1 MNPIA
6 FPLHQLRQALISLT
20 IALAIAPTML
30 GSQPAT
36 AQLTPAVTGFT
47 YSFTSGRGGS
57 QRTGIGAFSRDR
69 VPNEPV
75 ITEPGNTDFILRP
88 DGSFAFRII
97 DPTRKFGSSVQ
108 FSSTERSL
116 SRDSNFGITQF
127 NDFGYSVFQQ

>member
-1 MNPIA
+1 MSFISKTLKHLRPA
-6 FPLHQLRQALISLT
+6 FSLIT
-20 IALAIAPTML
+20 FAFAIVPTVL
-30 GSQPAT
+30 GEQPAS

-57 QRTGIGAFSRDR
+57 QRTGIGAFSASR

-75 ITEPGNTDFILRP
+75 ITEPGNTELITRP

-97 DPTRKFGSSVQ
+97 DPTRKFGSAVQ
-108 FSSTERSL
+108 SNSTERSI
-116 SRDSNFGITQF
+116 SRDSTFGITQF

>member
-1 MNPIA
+1 MTVISKS
-6 FPLHQLRQALISLT
+6 LKQLRPALSILAVAF
-20 IALAIAPTML
+20 ALVPTML
-30 GSQPAT
+30 GANQAS
-36 AQLTPAVTGFT
+36 AQLTPTVTGFT

-57 QRTGIGAFSRDR
+57 QRTGVGAFSASR

-75 ITEPGNTDFILRP
+75 VTEPGNTELITRP

-97 DPTRKFGSSVQ
+97 DPNRKFGSAVQ

-116 SRDSNFGITQF
+116 SRESNFGITQF

>member
-1 MNPIA
+1 MNVTKKI
-6 FPLHQLRQALISLT
+6 LSQSRQIGV
-20 IALAIAPTML
+20 ILAIATACGVPML
-30 GSQPAT
+30 AMQPAS

-47 YSFTSGRGGS
+47 YSFTSGRGGN

-75 ITEPGNTDFILRP
+75 VTEPGNTDFILRP